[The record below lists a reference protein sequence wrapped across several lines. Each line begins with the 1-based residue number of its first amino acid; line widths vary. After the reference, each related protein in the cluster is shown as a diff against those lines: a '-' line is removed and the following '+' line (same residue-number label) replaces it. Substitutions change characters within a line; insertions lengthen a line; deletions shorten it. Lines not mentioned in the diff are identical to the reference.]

1 MVIFVSA
8 LEASLRFGEV
18 SFAAGETAADLLDF
32 FADVGVFGFGFDLA
46 GVWTGVVLSED
57 SF

>member
-18 SFAAGETAADLLDF
+18 SFAAGESAADLLDF
-32 FADVGVFGFGFDLA
+32 FADVGVFVFRFDLA
-46 GVWTGVVLSED
+46 GV
-57 SF
+57 

>member
-1 MVIFVSA
+1 MVIFVAA

-18 SFAAGETAADLLDF
+18 SFAVGESDADLDF
-32 FADVGVFGFGFDLA
+32 FDVGVFDFGFALA
-46 GVWTGVVLSED
+46 GVWTGVALSED